1 MEPNFS
7 LEGKV
12 IVVTGGTGVLGG
24 AFVEGIA
31 VAGGVVGI
39 LGRNEKIANERAN
52 AINQKGGQA
61 LALIADVT
69 NESQLEAACQQMLTA
84 FGKIDGLVN
93 NAALV
98 ERSTLDAETPES
110 IERTLQV
117 NLKAPFFLIQ
127 AAYKELVKNKGS
139 VLNIGSVNA
148 YAGEST
154 LLAYSISKGAMQ
166 TMTRN
171 LANAQGVNGVRVNQI
186 NPGWVLTE
194 REDRDQ
200 VKKGLEPGWHQRL
213 EREAIPS
220 GAMTTSAQM
229 GEAAI
234 YWLSDESKPF
244 TGSVVDLEQFSIIG
258 RNPEKL

>member
-1 MEPNFS
+1 MRLQNKVIIVTGATAGIGGAIATACIREGAKVLVHGINES
-7 LEGKV
+7 EGKAL
-12 IVVTGGTGVLGG
+12 VTKLGD
-24 AFVEGIA
+24 
-31 VAGGVVGI
+31 
-39 LGRNEKIANERAN
+39 N
-52 AINQKGGQA
+52 AK
-61 LALIADVT
+61 LCIADLFAANSPQLIV
-69 NESQLEAACQQMLTA
+69 ESALSH
-84 FGKIDGLVN
+84 FGKIDGIVN

-98 ERSTLDAETPES
+98 ERSTLDDETPES
-110 IERTLQV
+110 IERSLQV

-127 AAYKELVKNKGS
+127 AAYEELVKNKGS

>member
-1 MEPNFS
+1 MRLQNKVIIVTGATAGIGGAIATACIREGAKVLVHGINES
-7 LEGKV
+7 EGK
-12 IVVTGGTGVLGG
+12 
-24 AFVEGIA
+24 E
-31 VAGGVVGI
+31 
-39 LGRNEKIANERAN
+39 
-52 AINQKGGQA
+52 
-61 LALIADVT
+61 LIAKLGDNAKLCIADLFAAYSPQLIV
-69 NESQLEAACQQMLTA
+69 ESAISH

-127 AAYKELVKNKGS
+127 AAFTELVKNKGS

>member
-1 MEPNFS
+1 MRLQNKVIIVTGATAGIGGAIATACIREGAKVLVHGINES
-7 LEGKV
+7 EGK
-12 IVVTGGTGVLGG
+12 
-24 AFVEGIA
+24 
-31 VAGGVVGI
+31 
-39 LGRNEKIANERAN
+39 
-52 AINQKGGQA
+52 
-61 LALIADVT
+61 ALIANLGENAKLCIADLFAPNSPQLIV
-69 NESQLEAACQQMLTA
+69 ESAISH

-127 AAYKELVKNKGS
+127 TAYKELVKNKGS

-171 LANAQGVNGVRVNQI
+171 LANAQGINGVRVNQI

-213 EREAIPS
+213 EREAIPF